1 MGASVVV
8 FNNRKKSIIDLFKLL
23 MRRGRD
29 SNPRCP
35 KGHAGFQDQCNQ
47 PGSATPPMKFFTY
60 FIRSN
65 LLLIPLN

>member
-1 MGASVVV
+1 
-8 FNNRKKSIIDLFKLL
+8 

-47 PGSATPPMKFFTY
+47 PGSATPPIVNIIYLYDQIYYKCPETKAYKIY
-60 FIRSN
+60 FIKDIFRV
-65 LLLIPLN
+65 